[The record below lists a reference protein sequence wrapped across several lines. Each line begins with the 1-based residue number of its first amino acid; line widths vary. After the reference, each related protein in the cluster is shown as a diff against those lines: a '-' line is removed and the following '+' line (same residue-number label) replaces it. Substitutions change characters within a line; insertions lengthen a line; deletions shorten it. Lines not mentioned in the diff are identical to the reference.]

1 MKTCRF
7 IQHGIAVACLRWRAS
22 VLKGHFWSCGRI
34 APACPCWKKN
44 WLGEG
49 TSVFSGF
56 CPTSLRSQMER
67 KGDKKERRGCAEN
80 SVYRE
85 KNHSERWLITLLMSE
100 FRLRKWITHLTGCD
114 SREPVFGSFDCSRY
128 YKHFTD
134 FISPER
140 RAGRASHRSK
150 FT

>member
-1 MKTCRF
+1 MYANFTMTLPSLAIKCFEGALQVTWKNPSCM
-7 IQHGIAVACLRWRAS
+7 H
-22 VLKGHFWSCGRI
+22 VLENS
-34 APACPCWKKN
+34 

-49 TSVFSGF
+49 TSVFNGF
-56 CPTSLRSQMER
+56 CPTSLGSQMER
-67 KGDKKERRGCAEN
+67 KGDKKGRRGCVEKGI
-80 SVYRE
+80 YRE
-85 KNHSERWLITLLMSE
+85 KRHSEKWLITLLMSE
-100 FRLRKWITHLTGCD
+100 FRLWKWITHLTGCD

-128 YKHFTD
+128 YKYFTG